1 MTTIIVL
8 LIIVFVLK
16 AIFSSSKS
24 TTINSNGP
32 KPGVIYQITTKDTRV
47 MCRQD
52 IFDGNKKMF
61 TEGEIYNVAQ
71 NASILEAHLVVIN
84 NFGENIFFD
93 FENTQFVAVR

>member
-1 MTTIIVL
+1 
-8 LIIVFVLK
+8 
-16 AIFSSSKS
+16 
-24 TTINSNGP
+24 
-32 KPGVIYQITTKDTRV
+32 

-71 NASILEAHLVVIN
+71 NASILGAHLVVIN

-93 FENTQFVAVR
+93 IENTQFVAVR